1 MSCPGTGWGG
11 GVCGRVGGCAGVRAI
26 NYIGLSHAPRPLQ
39 GTETTPSPAPR
50 PPAAPD
56 TAVTAPPPPPRPPT
70 AAPRAPRPAPAGGA
84 WFLRGQP
91 LWRRGPRLP
100 PGAEHP
106 GPAQAPPSLSSLA
119 GRRRSCA
126 QFPLG
131 SARARSPCSSGPT
144 SAGRM

>member
-56 TAVTAPPPPPRPPT
+56 TAVTAPPPPPRPPK
-70 AAPRAPRPAPAGGA
+70 AAPRAPRPAPAGGGGVVSPWTAPLEA
-84 WFLRGQP
+84 WSQAAARS
-91 LWRRGPRLP
+91 RASGPRPGTAFSVVTCWAPPKLRAVP
-100 PGAEHP
+100 VGIRPGA
-106 GPAQAPPSLSSLA
+106 LA
-119 GRRRSCA
+119 V
-126 QFPLG
+126 
-131 SARARSPCSSGPT
+131 
-144 SAGRM
+144 